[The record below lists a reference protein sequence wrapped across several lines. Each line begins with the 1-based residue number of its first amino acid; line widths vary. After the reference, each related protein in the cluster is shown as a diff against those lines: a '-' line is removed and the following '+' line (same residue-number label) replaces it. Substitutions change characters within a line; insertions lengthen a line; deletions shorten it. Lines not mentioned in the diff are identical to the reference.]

1 MFRLPP
7 HEDFNRHESL
17 PRVGICTERSGTY
30 CHPLV
35 YHWHTAN
42 APDREILG
50 WAKAQGH
57 VLFTHDLDIGAILA
71 ATSAD
76 APSVI
81 QIRTQDV
88 TPDQAKNL
96 LLSALRRFVKDLD
109 QGVLIS
115 IDEEKSRVRLLPLKN
130 R

>member
-1 MFRLPP
+1 MKILIDMNLSPAWVSVLKEAG
-7 HEDFNRHESL
+7 HAAIHWST
-17 PRVGICTERSGTY
+17 IGT
-30 CHPLV
+30 P
-35 YHWHTAN
+35 N

-109 QGVLIS
+109 QGALIS

>member
-1 MFRLPP
+1 MKILIDMNLSPSWVSVLK
-7 HEDFNRHESL
+7 EA
-17 PRVGICTERSGTY
+17 G
-30 CHPLV
+30 
-35 YHWHTAN
+35 HTAIHWSTIGTPN

-81 QIRTQDV
+81 QIRTRDV
-88 TPDQAKNL
+88 TPDQAEDL
-96 LLSALRRFVKDLD
+96 LLGALKRFAKDLD
-109 QGVLIS
+109 RGALIS
-115 IDEEKSRVRLLPLKN
+115 IDEEKSRVRLFPLKN
-130 R
+130 I